1 MIKVSPGT
9 FAVLNELFI
18 ITICSLHIY
27 LHYHNWVFMCKLTHI
42 HEQKLRENSCSL
54 EELKYSYCAQQ
65 TVSLIY
71 NKLYLSVLS
80 EHVCSVYE
88 QFNFPG
94 VVTLKVVL
102 TLMAY

>member
-1 MIKVSPGT
+1 MSRN
-9 FAVLNELFI
+9 LN
-18 ITICSLHIY
+18 
-27 LHYHNWVFMCKLTHI
+27 
-42 HEQKLRENSCSL
+42 NSCSL
-54 EELKYSYCAQQ
+54 EELKYSHCAKQ

-88 QFNFPG
+88 QFNSP
-94 VVTLKVVL
+94 VYIVTLKVVL

>member
-1 MIKVSPGT
+1 MS
-9 FAVLNELFI
+9 
-18 ITICSLHIY
+18 
-27 LHYHNWVFMCKLTHI
+27 
-42 HEQKLRENSCSL
+42 RNSCSL
-54 EELKYSYCAQQ
+54 EELKYSHCAQQ

-71 NKLYLSVLS
+71 KLYLSVLS

-102 TLMAY
+102 TLMEEKASNF

>member
-1 MIKVSPGT
+1 MSRNFEKQ
-9 FAVLNELFI
+9 FLF
-18 ITICSLHIY
+18 T
-27 LHYHNWVFMCKLTHI
+27 
-42 HEQKLRENSCSL
+42 
-54 EELKYSYCAQQ
+54 CAQQ

-94 VVTLKVVL
+94 VYSNTKGC
-102 TLMAY
+102 AYSDGILVKKRPEILENRAGFQV

>member
-1 MIKVSPGT
+1 MS
-9 FAVLNELFI
+9 
-18 ITICSLHIY
+18 
-27 LHYHNWVFMCKLTHI
+27 
-42 HEQKLRENSCSL
+42 RNSCSL
-54 EELKYSYCAQQ
+54 EEFKYSHCVQQ

-94 VVTLKVVL
+94 VVTLKVRPVIFENR
-102 TLMAY
+102 AGFWV